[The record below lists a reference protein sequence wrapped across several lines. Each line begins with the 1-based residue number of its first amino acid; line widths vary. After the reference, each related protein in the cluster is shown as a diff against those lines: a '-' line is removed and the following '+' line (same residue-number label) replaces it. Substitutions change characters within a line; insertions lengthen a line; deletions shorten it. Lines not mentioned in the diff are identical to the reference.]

1 MSDRNAVPVLM
12 YHSVGRRLGDWGA
25 AELTTPVDIFEDHL
39 KWLEKRRF
47 QTINLQQLYD
57 SVAHKSPLPE
67 RSIVLSFDDGYV
79 DNWTYVVPLLN
90 RYGFSATIAV
100 NPDFIDPRDIVRPT
114 LEDVWSGRIRENE
127 LEVRGF
133 VSWSELKLASKRNL
147 LSVQSHSMTHT
158 WYPTGSQVIDFH
170 HPGDSYYWLDW
181 NDYPE
186 DKPFFLRHPTQSK
199 VPWGTPV
206 YVNDRSLGITRY
218 FPDQREVRSMCE
230 FVLHQGGER
239 FFEQAKW
246 RQTLFAELTRYREE
260 NGVAGRYETDE
271 ERLGRFRAELVVAKQ
286 LIEEKIETEAG
297 FLFWPGGVRNSE
309 SMALADSIYKASPV
323 GEPERRYLKNRPGDD
338 ASKISRRGAPTI
350 EQDGRVLYLGGR
362 YLVKYLDEFCE
373 IPFARRQRQFLKLLF
388 LIGARLKLWPR

>member
-67 RSIVLSFDDGYV
+67 RSIVLTFDDGYV

-133 VSWSELKLASKRNL
+133 
-147 LSVQSHSMTHT
+147 
-158 WYPTGSQVIDFH
+158 
-170 HPGDSYYWLDW
+170 
-181 NDYPE
+181 
-186 DKPFFLRHPTQSK
+186 
-199 VPWGTPV
+199 
-206 YVNDRSLGITRY
+206 
-218 FPDQREVRSMCE
+218 
-230 FVLHQGGER
+230 
-239 FFEQAKW
+239 
-246 RQTLFAELTRYREE
+246 
-260 NGVAGRYETDE
+260 
-271 ERLGRFRAELVVAKQ
+271 
-286 LIEEKIETEAG
+286 
-297 FLFWPGGVRNSE
+297 
-309 SMALADSIYKASPV
+309 
-323 GEPERRYLKNRPGDD
+323 
-338 ASKISRRGAPTI
+338 
-350 EQDGRVLYLGGR
+350 
-362 YLVKYLDEFCE
+362 
-373 IPFARRQRQFLKLLF
+373 
-388 LIGARLKLWPR
+388 